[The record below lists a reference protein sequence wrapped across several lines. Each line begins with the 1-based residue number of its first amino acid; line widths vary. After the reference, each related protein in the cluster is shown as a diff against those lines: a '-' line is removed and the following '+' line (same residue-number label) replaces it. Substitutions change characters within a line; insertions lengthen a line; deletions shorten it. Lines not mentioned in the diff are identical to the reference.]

1 MIAGGSPL
9 RVTDCSS
16 LGQACQSAA
25 TVGQAAIEQ
34 LQRVDPYPRDGTF
47 LRSVNSTF
55 IYRIAGGAPLQV
67 RDFSAISGWRHFIN
81 VNQSAIEGL
90 RAYPR
95 DGTLIRVVETGDLY
109 RIKGG
114 LPVPAGN
121 CSSLVSRC
129 RHALALPS
137 GTIDQLTLLRPSPVT
152 GRDCTRGRVDPV
164 HHAWSVC
171 RSRIPQF
178 EGLSHCD
185 RPFPCHFCTQFWDTR
200 QRRSNSSAS
209 AVLAGTCHRECE
221 CLHPRRLCGVV
232 PDRRHLPH
240 VCKEAPQP

>member
-1 MIAGGSPL
+1 MGRPLVVLGLVTLVLAVAAPLARAASTSSQLGHPAAVGRLTDGRYLREAQSGRVYVIAGGSPL

-34 LQRVDPYPRDGTF
+34 LKRVDPYPRDGTF

-55 IYRIAGGAPLQV
+55 IYRIAGGAPLQIT
-67 RDFSAISGWRHFIN
+67 DFSAISGWRHFVN

-114 LPVPAGN
+114 LPVLAGN

-137 GTIDQLTLLRPSPVT
+137 STID
-152 GRDCTRGRVDPV
+152 D
-164 HHAWSVC
+164 
-171 RSRIPQF
+171 
-178 EGLSHCD
+178 
-185 RPFPCHFCTQFWDTR
+185 
-200 QRRSNSSAS
+200 
-209 AVLAGTCHRECE
+209 
-221 CLHPRRLCGVV
+221 RRLTDG
-232 PDRRHLPH
+232 RYLR
-240 VCKEAPQP
+240 EAKAGGFT